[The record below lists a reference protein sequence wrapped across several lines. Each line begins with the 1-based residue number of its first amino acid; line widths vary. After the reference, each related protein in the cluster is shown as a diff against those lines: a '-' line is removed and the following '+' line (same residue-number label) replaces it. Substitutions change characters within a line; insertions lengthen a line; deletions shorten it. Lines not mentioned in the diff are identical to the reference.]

1 MTKLKLVYGPSPNF
15 KQISVPVE
23 EVDDN
28 IRELCEGLK
37 EMLYAHGAV
46 GIAATMVGVHK
57 RVMVAD
63 LQENDEKNPFSI
75 INPKITFASE
85 ELQTF
90 EEGSICFPGV
100 SAEITRPKSI
110 KVEYLDEDGNSRNLE
125 AEGFLSTVI
134 QHEIDYMDGKTY
146 LDYLSP
152 MKRSLLLKRTRK
164 YTQKSGY

>member
-1 MTKLKLVYGPSPNF
+1 MTKLKLVFGPSPNF
-15 KQISVPVE
+15 KQISEPVE
-23 EVDDN
+23 VVDNGIKIFCQD
-28 IRELCEGLK
+28 LS
-37 EMLYAHGAV
+37 EMLYVHGAV
-46 GIAATMVGVHK
+46 GIAAPMVGIHK
-57 RVMVAD
+57 RVMVVD
-63 LQENDEKNPFSI
+63 LQENDVKNPFSM

-110 KVEYLDEDGNSRNLE
+110 KVEYLDEDGQSRTLE

-134 QHEIDYMDGKTY
+134 QHESDYMDGKTY

-164 YTQKSGY
+164 YTQKSGF

>member
-1 MTKLKLVYGPSPNF
+1 MTKLKLIYGPSPNF
-15 KQISVPVE
+15 KQISDPVE

-63 LQENDEKNPFSI
+63 LQENDEKNPFSM